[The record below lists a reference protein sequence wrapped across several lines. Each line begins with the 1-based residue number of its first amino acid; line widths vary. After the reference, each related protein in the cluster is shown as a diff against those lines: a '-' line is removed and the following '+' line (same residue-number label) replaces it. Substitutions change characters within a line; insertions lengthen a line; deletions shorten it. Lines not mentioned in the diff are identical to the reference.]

1 MAEVPQEV
9 KWLELGRGRRRRVA
23 GAVRKGRIVDDP
35 RDAAYAVGFAD
46 ASLEWLSWKRRF
58 RPLHLM
64 LVALVLAE
72 LTLSGGSRPALV
84 LYPLLGFRFL
94 RLRAPRLRGRA
105 QAAREANLKLAA
117 ELCLPAVSVKMPGRS
132 LFRPG
137 GLVRRRLMR
146 SLAVA
151 MVVLVA
157 LGVTATIWALG
168 QNHRW
173 AGRANLVCAREHAR
187 LTALPALRLGPIAT
201 QTRTNVIEQGALT
214 GLRRLG
220 PRSRPQKLFV
230 AWREYEL
237 KLDVWVLDRLEV
249 GDSASADLGAERIRS
264 AHEHSHK
271 LAGRLGAKTCARA

>member
-1 MAEVPQEV
+1 
-9 KWLELGRGRRRRVA
+9 
-23 GAVRKGRIVDDP
+23 
-35 RDAAYAVGFAD
+35 
-46 ASLEWLSWKRRF
+46 
-58 RPLHLM
+58 M

-72 LTLSGGSRPALV
+72 LALSGGWHPALV
-84 LYPLLGFRFL
+84 IYPLLGFGFL
-94 RLRAPRLRGRA
+94 RLRAPRLRKQA

-117 ELCLPAVSVKMPGRS
+117 ELCLSAVSVKMPGRA

-146 SLAVA
+146 SHAVA

-201 QTRTNVIEQGALT
+201 LTRTNVIEQEALT
-214 GLRRLG
+214 GLRATRPAEPAAEAVRRLEG
-220 PRSRPQKLFV
+220 VRAQARRVGARSARGGRFCKRCARSRTHQ
-230 AWREYEL
+230 
-237 KLDVWVLDRLEV
+237 V
-249 GDSASADLGAERIRS
+249 GS
-264 AHEHSHK
+264 
-271 LAGRLGAKTCARA
+271 